1 MLHLSSICN
10 PVLTFLLMCQ
20 ILNYVLFQIDMEK
33 LAGFLPLHLIAVLMS
48 SDRDEAL
55 FRYLLSGIRLLH
67 SLCDL
72 APRHVKL
79 EQVRIKIPAKF
90 CLILFLLY

>member
-1 MLHLSSICN
+1 
-10 PVLTFLLMCQ
+10 
-20 ILNYVLFQIDMEK
+20 MEK
-33 LAGFLPLHLIAVLMS
+33 VASFLPLHLIAVLIS

-55 FRYLLSGIRLLH
+55 FRYILRGIRLMH

-79 EQVRIKIPAKF
+79 EQVTRNIP
-90 CLILFLLY
+90 C